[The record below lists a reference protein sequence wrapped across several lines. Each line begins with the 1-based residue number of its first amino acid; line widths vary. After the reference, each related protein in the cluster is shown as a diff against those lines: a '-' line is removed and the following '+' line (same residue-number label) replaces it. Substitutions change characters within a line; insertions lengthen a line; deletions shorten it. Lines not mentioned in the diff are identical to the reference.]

1 MCLQFHVK
9 RRPLKKI
16 NVPAISRE
24 APALE
29 KKKKKKKKGVSVSGV
44 DKGRRRVKHRSQVK
58 RLKIEGQAWSK

>member
-24 APALE
+24 APAL
-29 KKKKKKKKGVSVSGV
+29 KKKKKKKKKKVS
-44 DKGRRRVKHRSQVK
+44 QCLAWK
-58 RLKIEGQAWSK
+58 REEDA